1 MPHRVEMWRTFR
13 WIGISVLFIA
23 ALYLLVLQPVERA
36 LRTTRVSV
44 ERGLDRV
51 LGVITNSG
59 TRIAEGQAE
68 VAETTEISEL
78 SILEMKMNATRAFEK
93 EDFVLKYLPLGT
105 KKLIVRGHYTV
116 KAGYRLTPGVSLRME
131 KGQPVA
137 KFPKPEILS
146 VELTDFEVLNEE
158 SGWLN
163 KITAE
168 DRAAVLRDLRE
179 QMRQEAARS
188 GILETADST
197 LKTRLR
203 DLLGADSVRLEQE
216 FP

>member
-1 MPHRVEMWRTFR
+1 MPHRVEMWKTLR
-13 WIGISVLFIA
+13 WTGISALLIA

-36 LRTTRVSV
+36 VNGTRASV

-51 LGVITNSG
+51 LGAITNSD
-59 TRIAEGQAE
+59 TRILEGKAEITETAE
-68 VAETTEISEL
+68 VSEL
-78 SILEMKMNATRAFEK
+78 SLLEMNMNATRAFEK
-93 EDFVLKYLPLGT
+93 EDFVLQYLPLGT
-105 KKLIVRGHYTV
+105 KKLIVRGHYKV
-116 KAGYRLTPGVSLRME
+116 KAGYRLVPGVSLRME

-137 KFPKPEILS
+137 NFPKPEILS

-163 KITAE
+163 KITAV

-188 GILETADST
+188 GILETAEST
-197 LKTRLR
+197 LRTRLR
-203 DLLGADSVRLEQE
+203 DLLGVDSVRIEQAL
-216 FP
+216 P

>member
-1 MPHRVEMWRTFR
+1 MWKTLR
-13 WIGISVLFIA
+13 WIGISALLIA

-36 LRTTRVSV
+36 VNGTRASV

-51 LGVITNSG
+51 LGAITNSD
-59 TRIAEGQAE
+59 TRISEGKAEITETAE
-68 VAETTEISEL
+68 VSEL
-78 SILEMKMNATRAFEK
+78 SLLEMNMNATRAFEK
-93 EDFVLKYLPLGT
+93 EDFVLQYLPLGT
-105 KKLIVRGHYTV
+105 KKLIVRGHYKV
-116 KAGYRLTPGVSLRME
+116 KAGYRLVPGVSLRME

-137 KFPKPEILS
+137 NFPKPEILS

-163 KITAE
+163 KITAV

-188 GILETADST
+188 GILETAEST
-197 LKTRLR
+197 LRTRLR
-203 DLLGADSVRLEQE
+203 DLLGVDSVRIEQAL
-216 FP
+216 P